1 MIIFVYQI
9 RSQSLLDKDDEA
21 SDANM
26 EEEGY
31 DADTESEI
39 EHSTRSET
47 TSGHSLSTRS
57 PLSPDKPHSVTCR
70 GHDIPA
76 VRSVDIQ
83 FPEVCAFVLQS
94 ISDVLQKQEASANL
108 LR

>member
-1 MIIFVYQI
+1 
-9 RSQSLLDKDDEA
+9 
-21 SDANM
+21 M

-39 EHSTRSET
+39 EHTRLET
-47 TSGHSLSTRS
+47 TSGHSHSTRS
-57 PLSPDKPHSVTCR
+57 PVTPDKPQSLTCR
-70 GHDIPA
+70 GHDFPA

-94 ISDVLQKQEASANL
+94 ISDVLQRQEASANL
-108 LR
+108 SR

>member
-1 MIIFVYQI
+1 
-9 RSQSLLDKDDEA
+9 
-21 SDANM
+21 M

-39 EHSTRSET
+39 EHSTRAEA
-47 TSGHSLSTRS
+47 TSGHSHSTRS
-57 PLSPDKPHSVTCR
+57 PLTPDKPQSATCR
-70 GHDIPA
+70 GHDVPA
-76 VRSVDIQ
+76 VHAVDIQ

-108 LR
+108 SR